1 MIGKFCIKL
10 SFIFWQS
17 FNSIL
22 YCLFR
27 NCFSLIECVQNGQW
41 TKSLRRIDWKRQQQ
55 QKETRIERET
65 KNTNRQMLNWNQ
77 QLIFFLAVF
86 WPNYRK
92 NKKAADAQ
100 KVLDLRPLCEC
111 AFNWS
116 SVQNLIYI
124 LSVRRFSQSCRYIL
138 SWWNE
143 MKKKHQQQQKHWQTC
158 REFVMTFR
166 FVLDIF
172 DFFLFVVV
180 WTQNVNRWILRA
192 FFAAAT
198 AATHSFTQW
207 HWEYL
212 FLQHHIFRS
221 FLLVVFVVVAIYC
234 TLYTSILADV

>member
-1 MIGKFCIKL
+1 MC
-10 SFIFWQS
+10 S
-17 FNSIL
+17 
-22 YCLFR
+22 
-27 NCFSLIECVQNGQW
+27 EW

-86 WPNYRK
+86 WPKYRK
-92 NKKAADAQ
+92 NQKAADAQ

-172 DFFLFVVV
+172 DFFFICCCLNSKCKQMNFKSLFCCCDCCYSFIHAM
-180 WTQNVNRWILRA
+180 TLRIFIFTTSYFPK
-192 FFAAAT
+192 FFACCLRCRR
-198 AATHSFTQW
+198 
-207 HWEYL
+207 YL
-212 FLQHHIFRS
+212 LYAIHIYFGRC
-221 FLLVVFVVVAIYC
+221 LKNK
-234 TLYTSILADV
+234 